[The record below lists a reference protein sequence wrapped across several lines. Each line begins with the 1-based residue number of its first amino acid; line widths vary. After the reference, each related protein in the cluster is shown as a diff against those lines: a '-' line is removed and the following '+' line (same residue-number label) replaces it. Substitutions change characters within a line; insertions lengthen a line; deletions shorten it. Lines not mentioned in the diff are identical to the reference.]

1 MKKLRL
7 LFSLCLAVVFGLG
20 SAWAQTGTFPRQYVQ
35 EEDVDEIVDGMEVLF
50 LPDAG
55 QYHQGQFFGAA
66 LDAASGESLVT
77 TQWSVADQPSD
88 NSIFIIEECEGE
100 FEDSFGSY
108 PTYRIKNMAT
118 GYYIAAK
125 HLLNEGET
133 DVTWTNDPKKAFV
146 CTILRSAYTTDEE
159 GANPR
164 ESTAPEGNNA
174 QSVPNIGVT
183 WIIADTDPQEGGIDD
198 DGNPLK
204 ALYLCGYGDK
214 AALSQYSDTNQWQ
227 ICKYSETTEYR
238 NALSEI
244 IFNLHYGSEEDIRAK
259 FPIGTAPGMYTD
271 AAAVQALVDLFA
283 EFEAWSSMDGVAT
296 YDECSALYAR
306 FVAARAAIDA
316 SEVKFQAGHYYA
328 FISVKNGGVPYVRK
342 SPSSKG
348 SVVGA
353 DAHTFGEEIT
363 ADDAQYIW
371 QLEDAGEGYFY
382 MRGYVTGKYP
392 VFPSSGIIT
401 QLSDT
406 PVDGAIY
413 SIEVSPYT
421 SERCFKISPKSNS
434 GTGWNMYNTGNDG
447 VGAWGSFASDA
458 GSNWRVLEISEE
470 TIKGLEAEIAQKELN
485 DELAELYPQA
495 SVIYNKG
502 RVYGSDQ
509 AANDGIFT
517 TPADG
522 FVTSESQLWSADT
535 DPEEGSIAA
544 LLDGEYRT
552 FFHSNW
558 HTPASNGYYHTLG
571 VDLGSAQQ
579 TIAMKYVKRLKAT
592 VVDHGTAPKM
602 FNLYATNDTTT
613 ATGQWNYIGSYEFTY
628 GQSINAPKTD
638 KEEDKENIVEFA
650 KAAGMIGMDMQAPYR
665 YIRIEVTTKGDGSAN
680 AAENGIVA
688 NFFDLGEL
696 RVYTGKFDAEASTN
710 YNKVPAE
717 IRDAFET
724 AFAAAT
730 TQYLNKTATREVVD
744 NLKSAYEA
752 FRAAY
757 PDETRVRDAVAEAK
771 AAVKVYSDAEVI
783 GEGLGMYPTE
793 AKETFD
799 ATMATVEEAINSD
812 MSVDEINELVAAA
825 QQAVA
830 DFEASL
836 TIPEAGK
843 IYALRGLTDVEK
855 NKMSV
860 NSLVTDYSND
870 YNTGLVYTV
879 DTLDVKIDV
888 ASALNYLWK
897 VEKSSLK
904 EGVVLRNLA
913 TGFYMDTVA
922 VLNKGIRT
930 SVEPVALPVQ
940 SAKAP
945 HAFLLTV
952 GYDQDTNKPLY
963 ANFAGGRTNLVSWN
977 DVTDSNS
984 RLGFEEVA
992 LSADPTEY
1000 NANWPIVAGK
1010 PNILTLPF
1018 SIYYGED
1025 EFGNKAYTV
1034 LGEKATVDGDAT
1046 LYTLEL
1052 KAVEEGAALEAGV
1065 PFIVI
1070 GAEEAPYFRMTL
1082 NGEVNAYDVPY
1093 VKEAVNAED
1102 AILVGTMTG
1111 VQLDWNQVGLM
1122 TFRNGNAV
1130 FITSE
1135 QAERT
1140 RISGNSGYIKAATTT
1155 ETGDVSI
1162 ELRRS
1167 IASGI
1172 EDATVVD
1179 NNAKVDVYTVSG
1191 VQVRKAVKAA
1201 TATNGLPAGLYIVGG
1216 KKVLVK

>member
-35 EEDVDEIVDGMEVLF
+35 EEDVDEIVNGMEVLF

-55 QYHQGQFFGAA
+55 QYHVGQFFGAA

-108 PTYRIKNMAT
+108 PTYRIKNKAT

-125 HLLNEGET
+125 HLVEEGET

-146 CTILRSAYTTDEE
+146 CTILRTAYITDEE

-174 QSVPNIGVT
+174 QSMPNIGVT
-183 WIIADTDPQEGGIDD
+183 WILADTDPQEHGIDD

-227 ICKYSETTEYR
+227 ICKFSETTEYR
-238 NALSEI
+238 DALSTI
-244 IFNLHYGSEEDIRAK
+244 IFNLYDSEEDIRAK
-259 FPIGTAPGMYTD
+259 FPIGTTPGMYTD
-271 AAAVQALVDLFA
+271 AAAVQALVDLFLD
-283 EFEAWSSMDGVAT
+283 FEVWSGLDGVAT
-296 YDECSALYAR
+296 YEECSALYDR
-306 FVAARAAIDA
+306 FVAARAAVAA

-342 SPSSKG
+342 SPSATG

-353 DAHTFGEEIT
+353 DVHTFGEEIT
-363 ADDAQYIW
+363 VDDAQYIW
-371 QLEDAGEGYFY
+371 KLEDAGEGYFY

-392 VFPSSGIIT
+392 VFPSGGIIT

-413 SIEVSPYT
+413 AIEVSPYT
-421 SERCFKISPKSNS
+421 AERCFKISPKSNS

-447 VGAWGSFASDA
+447 VGAWGSFDSDA

-485 DELAELYPQA
+485 DELTELYPQA

-535 DPEEGSIAA
+535 DPQEGSIAA

-579 TIAMKYVKRLKAT
+579 TIALKYVKRLKAT

-638 KEEDKENIVEFA
+638 KEEDKDNIVEFA

-717 IRDAFET
+717 IRDAFEA

-730 TQYLNKTATREVVD
+730 TQYLNKTATREVID

-825 QQAVA
+825 QKAVA
-830 DFEASL
+830 DFEASF

-870 YNTGLVYTV
+870 YNTGLAYTV
-879 DTLDVKIDV
+879 DTLDVKIDA

-897 VEKSSLK
+897 VEKSSLE

-922 VLNKGIRT
+922 VSNKGIRT
-930 SVEPVALPVQ
+930 NAEPIALPVQ
-940 SAKAP
+940 SAKVP

-952 GYDQDTNKPLY
+952 GYDQNTNKPLY
-963 ANFAGGRTNLVSWN
+963 ANFAGGRAVLVSWG
-977 DVTDSNS
+977 DETDSNS
-984 RLGFEEVA
+984 RLGFEEVTF
-992 LSADPTEY
+992 SEDPGEY
-1000 NANWPIVAGK
+1000 NANWPIAAGK
-1010 PNILTLPF
+1010 PSILTLPF
-1018 SIYYGED
+1018 SIFYGED
-1025 EFGNKAYTV
+1025 ENQSKGYTV
-1034 LGEKATVDGDAT
+1034 LGEKATVDGEST
-1046 LYTLEL
+1046 IYTLEL
-1052 KAVEEGAALEAGV
+1052 KEIPEGTTIEAGT
-1065 PFIVI
+1065 PFVVV
-1070 GAEEAPYFRMTL
+1070 GGEEASYFRMSL
-1082 NGEVNAYDVPY
+1082 LEANIYDIPY
-1093 VKEAVNAED
+1093 AKEAKTPAD
-1102 AILVGTMTG
+1102 DDIIVGTMSG
-1111 VQLDWNQVGLM
+1111 VLLDWNQVGFM
-1122 TFRNGNAV
+1122 TFRNGNAS
-1130 FITSE
+1130 FITSD
-1135 QAERT
+1135 QAEKP
-1140 RISGNSGYIKAATTT
+1140 RISGNSGYIKAVTTT
-1155 ETGDVSI
+1155 ETGDYSVV
-1162 ELRRS
+1162 LRRS

-1172 EDATVVD
+1172 EDAVVVD
-1179 NNAKVDVYTVSG
+1179 KNATVDVYTVSG

-1201 TATNGLPAGLYIVGG
+1201 AATNGLPAGLYIVGG